1 MLWGLGL
8 PHLAGD
14 DLCHLLGV
22 VPETTVPEEHTGL
35 SSAISNV
42 EMYKALLT
50 VQRNR
55 TPFSFLLAADSRQKL

>member
-14 DLCHLLGV
+14 DMCRLVGV

-35 SSAISNV
+35 SGALSNV
-42 EMYKALLT
+42 EMYQALLQ

-55 TPFSFLLAADSRQKL
+55 TPFTFLLGGDSRHKL